1 MEWAAAGCQPVRLV
15 DPYQIEAT
23 GLSDW
28 NRQSLAYARYAAS
41 NIGNVVTRLRLL
53 DTGDHLMP
61 VSVNEGSER
70 TNNSY
75 VVSPLTTYT
84 GYADYEIGKLDRPW
98 LASPLRPL
106 VRGVGGWLERA
117 CIDRI
122 VQVNNWL
129 LSTNLYPSGWDGVD
143 LPVITRLLVDA
154 YPDHAIGFRSLNRY
168 SNADLIKQME
178 ALGYLAIPSRQ
189 VYLFDGCDG
198 PSAPYL
204 RRRDSRSDTRLLAR
218 TGYVQVPG
226 DALVDADYPRLEQL
240 YNLLYLEKYCP
251 LNPHFSAD
259 WMRVGQR
266 DGWLRLTALRSPAGR
281 IDAVLGWVAN
291 ELILTTPV
299 VGYDTSLPQKLGL
312 YRLISQIS
320 LEEAARRR
328 GLLNM
333 SAGAAD
339 FKRMRGGQPEI
350 EYSLVLVNHLPRKRQ
365 RVWRVLGSLLHAV
378 GVPIMRK
385 LKL

>member
-1 MEWAAAGCQPVRLV
+1 MEWPATRYRTVKLV
-15 DPYQIEAT
+15 DPCQIEAS
-23 GLSDW
+23 GLSGW
-28 NRQSLAYARYAAS
+28 NCQSIAYARYAPS
-41 NIGNVVTRLRLL
+41 FIGNVTTRIRLL
-53 DTGDHLMP
+53 DTGEHFMP

-70 TNNSY
+70 TDNSY

-84 GYADYEIGKLDRPW
+84 GYADYEIGQLVRP
-98 LASPLRPL
+98 LLGSPLQYL

-129 LSTNLYPSGWDGVD
+129 LSTNLYPVNWDGTN
-143 LPVITRLLVDA
+143 LPTITRLLLDA
-154 YPDHAIGFRSLNRY
+154 YPDYAIGFRSLNRY
-168 SNADLIKQME
+168 SNAGLIKQLQ

-189 VYLFDGCDG
+189 VYLFDGSG
-198 PSAPYL
+198 GYSAAYL
-204 RRRDSRSDTRLLAR
+204 RRSDSRKDSRLLSR

-226 DALVDADYPRLEQL
+226 EDLTDLDYPRLEQL
-240 YNLLYLEKYCP
+240 YNLLYLEKYCS

-259 WMRVGQR
+259 WLRVGQR
-266 DGWLRLTALRSPAGR
+266 DGWLRLTALRSPVGQ
-281 IDAVLGWVAN
+281 IDAVLGWVTN
-291 ELILTTPV
+291 ERILTTPV
-299 VGYDTSLPQKLGL
+299 VGYDTNLSQKLGL

-320 LEEAARRR
+320 LEEAAKRRV
-328 GLLNM
+328 LLNM

-339 FKRMRGGQPEI
+339 FKRMRGGRPEI
-350 EYSLVLVNHLPRKRQ
+350 EYSFVLVNHLSRKRQ
-365 RVWRVLGSLLHAV
+365 RGWRILSSLLNGI

>member
-1 MEWAAAGCQPVRLV
+1 MRLLDADVIETAGSEW
-15 DPYQIEAT
+15 D
-23 GLSDW
+23 
-28 NRQSLAYARYAAS
+28 RQVFAYARHAARAV
-41 NIGNVVTRLRLL
+41 GNVATHLRLL

-61 VSVNEGSER
+61 VSVNDGGER
-70 TNNSY
+70 ADNSY
-75 VVSPLTTYT
+75 VVSPLTAYT
-84 GYADYEIGKLDRPW
+84 GYASYEIGQLGRPW
-98 LASPLRPL
+98 LAAPLRRL
-106 VRGVGGWLERA
+106 VRGIGGWLEQAR
-117 CIDRI
+117 IDRI

-129 LSTNLYPSGWDGVD
+129 LSTNLYPSDWDGAD
-143 LPVITRLLVDA
+143 LPAITRLLVNT

-168 SNADLIKQME
+168 SNAGVIAQLE

-189 VYLFDGCDG
+189 VYLFDGSDG
-198 PSAPYL
+198 PGSAYL
-204 RRRDSRSDTRLLAR
+204 FRRDSRRDARLLAR

-226 DALVDADYPRLEQL
+226 EVLTDADYPRLEQL

-259 WMRVGQR
+259 WLHAGQR

-291 ELILTTPV
+291 DRILTTPV
-299 VGYDTSLPQKLGL
+299 VGYDTALPQKLGL
-312 YRLISQIS
+312 YRLTSQIS
-320 LEEAARRR
+320 LEEAARRG

-350 EYSLVLVNHLPRKRQ
+350 EYSMVLVKHLPRQRQ
-365 RVWRVLGSLLHAV
+365 RVWRLLGRLLHAV

>member
-1 MEWAAAGCQPVRLV
+1 MEWPAAGCRAVKLV
-15 DPYQIEAT
+15 DPEGIDPAGRSEW
-23 GLSDW
+23 D
-28 NRQSLAYARYAAS
+28 RQSLAYARHAACA
-41 NIGNVVTRLRLL
+41 IGNVATRLRLL

-61 VSVNEGSER
+61 VSVNHGGER
-70 TNNSY
+70 ADNSY

-84 GYADYEIGKLDRPW
+84 SYADYEIGQLNRPW
-98 LASPLRPL
+98 LAAPLRSL
-106 VRGVGGWLERA
+106 VRGIGGWLERA
-117 CIDRI
+117 HIDRI

-129 LSTNLYPSGWDGVD
+129 LSTNLYPSDWDGTD
-143 LPVITRLLVDA
+143 LPAITRLLVDT

-168 SNADLIKQME
+168 SNASVIAQMD
-178 ALGYLAIPSRQ
+178 ALGYVAIPSRQ
-189 VYLFDGCDG
+189 VYLFDGYDG
-198 PSAPYL
+198 PDSAYL
-204 RRRDSRSDTRLLAR
+204 LRRDSRRDARLLGG

-226 DALVDADYPRLEQL
+226 EALIDADYPRLERL

-259 WMRVGQR
+259 WLRAGQR
-266 DGWLRLTALRSPAGR
+266 DGWLRLTALRSPTGR
-281 IDAVLGWVAN
+281 IDAVLGWVTN
-291 ELILTTPV
+291 DRILTTPV
-299 VGYDTSLPQKLGL
+299 VGYDTALPQKLGL

-320 LEEAARRR
+320 LEETARRR

-333 SAGAAD
+333 SAGASD

-350 EYSLVLVNHLPRKRQ
+350 EYSFVLVNHLSPQRQ
-365 RVWRVLGSLLHAV
+365 RVWRVLGRLLHAV

>member
-1 MEWAAAGCQPVRLV
+1 MEWAAAGYRTVRLV

-28 NRQSLAYARYAAS
+28 NRQSLAYARHAAYA
-41 NIGNVVTRLRLL
+41 IGNVATRIRLL

-61 VSVNEGSER
+61 VSVNEGGER
-70 TNNSY
+70 TDNSY

-84 GYADYEIGKLDRPW
+84 GYADYEIGQLGRPC
-98 LASPLRPL
+98 LASPLRHL
-106 VRGVGGWLERA
+106 VREVGGWLERA
-117 CIDRI
+117 RIDCI

-129 LSTNLYPSGWDGVD
+129 LATNLYPSGWDGAD
-143 LPVITRLLVDA
+143 MPTITRLLVDA

-168 SNADLIKQME
+168 SNAGLITQME
-178 ALGYLAIPSRQ
+178 ALGYLTIPSRQ

-198 PSAPYL
+198 PGAAYL
-204 RRRDSRSDTRLLAR
+204 RRRDSRKDTRLLAR
-218 TGYVQVPG
+218 TDYVQVPG
-226 DALVDADYPRLEQL
+226 EALADGDYPRLEQL

-259 WMRVGQR
+259 WMRAGQR
-266 DGWLRLTALRSPAGR
+266 DGWLKLTGLRSPAGQ

-291 ELILTTPV
+291 ELIFTTPV

-320 LEEAARRR
+320 LEEAVRRR

-333 SAGAAD
+333 SAGVAN

-350 EYSLVLVNHLPRKRQ
+350 EYSLVFVNHLPRERQ
-365 RVWRVLGSLLHAV
+365 RVWRVLGRLLHAI
-378 GVPIMRK
+378 GVPIMKK

>member
-1 MEWAAAGCQPVRLV
+1 MEWSATGYRTVRLV
-15 DPYQIEAT
+15 DPHQIEST

-28 NRQSLAYARYAAS
+28 NRQSLAYARHAAS
-41 NIGNVVTRLRLL
+41 AIGNVATRLRLL

-61 VSVNEGSER
+61 VSVNEGGER
-70 TNNSY
+70 ADNSY

-84 GYADYEIGKLDRPW
+84 GYADYEIGQLGRPW
-98 LASPLRPL
+98 LASPLRQL

-117 CIDRI
+117 RIDRI

-129 LSTNLYPSGWDGVD
+129 LSTNLYPSEWDGAD
-143 LPVITRLLVDA
+143 LPAITRLLIDA

-168 SNADLIKQME
+168 SNAGLITQME

-189 VYLFDGCDG
+189 VYLFDGCNG
-198 PSAPYL
+198 PGSTYL
-204 RRRDSRSDTRLLAR
+204 CRRDSRRDTRLLAR

-226 DALVDADYPRLEQL
+226 DALVDAEYPRLEQL
-240 YNLLYLEKYCP
+240 YNQLYLEKYCP

-281 IDAVLGWVAN
+281 IDGVLGWVAN
-291 ELILTTPV
+291 EHILTTPV

-350 EYSLVLVNHLPRKRQ
+350 EYSLVLVNHLPRERQ

>member
-1 MEWAAAGCQPVRLV
+1 MRLV
-15 DPYQIEAT
+15 NPYQIEAT

-28 NRQSLAYARYAAS
+28 NRQSLAYARYAACT
-41 NIGNVVTRLRLL
+41 IGNVATRLHLL
-53 DTGDHLMP
+53 DTGEHLMP
-61 VSVNEGSER
+61 VSINDGGER
-70 TNNSY
+70 TDNSY
-75 VVSPLTTYT
+75 VVSPLTAYT
-84 GYADYEIGKLDRPW
+84 GYADYETGQLGRPW
-98 LASPLRPL
+98 LATPLRYL
-106 VRGVGGWLERA
+106 VRGVGGWLEQAR
-117 CIDRI
+117 IDRI

-129 LSTNLYPSGWDGVD
+129 LSTNLYPSGWDGAD
-143 LPVITRLLVDA
+143 LPTITRLLIDA

-168 SNADLIKQME
+168 SNVGLITQME
-178 ALGYLAIPSRQ
+178 ALGYLTIPSRQ
-189 VYLFDGCDG
+189 VYLFDGSNG
-198 PSAPYL
+198 PGTAYL
-204 RRRDSRSDTRLLAR
+204 RRRDSRRDARLLAR

-226 DALVDADYPRLEQL
+226 EALVDADYPRLEQL

-259 WMRVGQR
+259 WLRVGQR
-266 DGWLRLTALRSPAGR
+266 DGWLKLTALRSPAGR

-291 ELILTTPV
+291 ERILTTPV
-299 VGYDTSLPQKLGL
+299 VGYDTSLSQKLGL

-320 LEEAARRR
+320 LEEAAKRRS
-328 GLLNM
+328 LLNM

-339 FKRMRGGQPEI
+339 FKRLRGGQPEI

-365 RVWRVLGSLLHAV
+365 RVWRVLGHLLHAV

>member
-1 MEWAAAGCQPVRLV
+1 MEWAVTGRSTVRLV

-23 GLSDW
+23 GLSEW
-28 NRQSLAYARYAAS
+28 SRHSLAYARHAACA
-41 NIGNVVTRLRLL
+41 IGNVATRLRLL

-61 VSVNEGSER
+61 VSVNEGGER
-70 TNNSY
+70 ADNSY

-84 GYADYEIGKLDRPW
+84 GYAAYEIGQLGRPW
-98 LASPLRPL
+98 LVAPLRRL
-106 VRGVGGWLERA
+106 VRGVSGWLEQAR
-117 CIDRI
+117 IDRI

-129 LSTNLYPSGWDGVD
+129 LSTNLYPFSWDGAD
-143 LPVITRLLVDA
+143 LPAITRLLVNA
-154 YPDHAIGFRSLNRY
+154 YPDHAIGFRSLNWH
-168 SNADLIKQME
+168 SNAGLITQME

-189 VYLFDGCDG
+189 VYLFDGCSG
-198 PSAPYL
+198 SGAAYL
-204 RRRDSRSDTRLLAR
+204 RRRDSRRDTRLLAR
-218 TGYVQVPG
+218 TGYVQVQG
-226 DALVDADYPRLEQL
+226 EALADADYLRLENL

-259 WMRVGQR
+259 WLRAGQR
-266 DGWLRLTALRSPAGR
+266 DGWLKLTALRSPEGR

-291 ELILTTPV
+291 EHILTTPV
-299 VGYDTSLPQKLGL
+299 FGYDTALPQKLGL

-320 LEEAARRR
+320 LAEAARRR

-350 EYSLVLVNHLPRKRQ
+350 EYSLVLVNHLPRERQ
-365 RVWRVLGSLLHAV
+365 RAWRVLGRILHAV